1 MPSITNQITKRIRG
15 KGRGWVFTPKD
26 FIDFGT
32 RASVDMALM
41 RLTKVGA
48 IRRVARGLY
57 DYPKLHDKLGMLSP
71 NPDSV
76 VLAISAQTGD
86 KISATGATA
95 ANQLGFST
103 QVPARVAYATT
114 GPSRVKKIANRTL
127 VLKHTRAPMIDKGS
141 DRANAAVQL
150 MAHLG
155 KSNVNAD
162 VVRRVA
168 DQLDDR
174 DIKILVGSRTQMSG
188 WMGDV
193 ILKIEAAK
201 HG

>member
-1 MPSITNQITKRIRG
+1 
-15 KGRGWVFTPKD
+15 
-26 FIDFGT
+26 
-32 RASVDMALM
+32 M
-41 RLTKVGA
+41 RLTKMGV

-57 DYPKLHDKLGMLSP
+57 DYPKLHDKLGALSP
-71 NPDSV
+71 NLDSV

-86 KISATGATA
+86 KISATGAAA

-103 QVPARVAYATT
+103 QVQARAAYATS
-114 GPSRVKKIANRTL
+114 GPSKVKKVANRTL
-127 VLKHTRAPMIDKGS
+127 VLKHTRAPVIEKGS

-155 KSNVNAD
+155 KNNVNAD
-162 VVRRVA
+162 VVQRVA

-174 DIKILVGSRTQMSG
+174 DIKILVGFRPKMSG